1 MANFIY
7 NTDLTHTGTSSTA
20 IGSVVTTTGSQ
31 NIALGTESLVDFTSP
46 YVYKSAITYTY
57 TGTASSPTVFTFDVE
72 LDNFSE
78 WVINNDLENENGVP
92 FSLINEI
99 NNELND

>member
-7 NTDLTHTGTSSTA
+7 TTDLTHTGTSSTTM
-20 IGSVVTTTGSQ
+20 GSVVTTTGSS
-31 NIALGTESLVDFTSP
+31 NTSFTLPVDFTSP
-46 YVYKSAITYTY
+46 YVYKSPITYTY
-57 TGTASSPTVFTFDVE
+57 TGTPTPTVFTFDVDIE

-78 WVINNDLENENGVP
+78 WGVDNDLENENGVP

-99 NNELND
+99 NSELND